1 MLHALTLLFVI
12 LNAYAYCHKQ
22 QLTVC
27 GKSTGPERS
36 APWGLRA
43 PGRRWLL
50 RYFKGVKSFEN

>member
-1 MLHALTLLFVI
+1 MLHALTLLLLIFNVHV
-12 LNAYAYCHKQ
+12 YCYKHW
-22 QLTVC
+22 LTVC
-27 GKSTGPERS
+27 GKSTGPERP